1 MNEAT
6 YFCRIVHFA
15 PVEREGWIIIKIFEW
30 KVFLHD
36 YFRQCTNSFFISNK
50 GKFHIICCE

>member
-6 YFCRIVHFA
+6 YFCKIVHFA

-36 YFRQCTNSFFISNK
+36 YLR
-50 GKFHIICCE
+50 

>member
-15 PVEREGWIIIKIFEW
+15 PVEREGWIIKIFEW

-36 YFRQCTNSFFISNK
+36 YLR
-50 GKFHIICCE
+50 